1 MKLREQEL
9 DRNRREKMGHKRGT
23 FSLQKQNIAVE
34 NSMYY
39 AEASALSQ
47 DGVHK
52 LFDKAVSMRA
62 KKTPIFCFCREN
74 VPRL

>member
-1 MKLREQEL
+1 MPVSEAY
-9 DRNRREKMGHKRGT
+9 GV
-23 FSLQKQNIAVE
+23 AVE

-62 KKTPIFCFCREN
+62 KKTKYF
-74 VPRL
+74 VLS